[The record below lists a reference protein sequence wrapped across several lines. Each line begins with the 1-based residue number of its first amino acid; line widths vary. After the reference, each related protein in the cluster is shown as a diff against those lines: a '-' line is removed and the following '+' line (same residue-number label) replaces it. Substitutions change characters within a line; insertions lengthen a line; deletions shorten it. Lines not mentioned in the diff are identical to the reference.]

1 MCFLLPVT
9 LHMVFVF
16 TLDELKKIE
25 DKEKFPKNK
34 KQSLMRTLV
43 IISCLSYN
51 GYSVK

>member
-25 DKEKFPKNK
+25 DKEKFPK
-34 KQSLMRTLV
+34 KQETKSNENNCNHFLPFL
-43 IISCLSYN
+43 
-51 GYSVK
+51 